1 MQWILF
7 HQPPAPSTKTARPR
21 DVSAPPGSRDAL
33 ARRLAA
39 GTDAAYAL
47 LRVVAGLLFAFHGAQ
62 ILFGILMPVEVA
74 VGSQVWF
81 GGVIELACGIAI
93 AAGVKTAWAGLLAS
107 GTMAVAYVQFHW
119 RFDLGVRLLPAV
131 NQGEPALL
139 YSLLF
144 LYIACRGGGRAT
156 ASQP

>member
-7 HQPPAPSTKTARPR
+7 HHPTATPA
-21 DVSAPPGSRDAL
+21 RDATSPTGAVPTL
-33 ARRLAA
+33 ASA
-39 GTDAAYAL
+39 TDATYAL

-62 ILFGILMPVEVA
+62 ILFGILMPVEIE

-81 GGVIELACGIAI
+81 GGIIELVCGLAI
-93 AAGVKTAWAGLLAS
+93 AAGAKTAWAGILAS

-119 RFDLGVRLLPAV
+119 RFDLGVKLLPAA

-139 YSLLF
+139 YALLF
-144 LYIACRGGGRAT
+144 LYVACRGGGRWSVDRARG
-156 ASQP
+156 